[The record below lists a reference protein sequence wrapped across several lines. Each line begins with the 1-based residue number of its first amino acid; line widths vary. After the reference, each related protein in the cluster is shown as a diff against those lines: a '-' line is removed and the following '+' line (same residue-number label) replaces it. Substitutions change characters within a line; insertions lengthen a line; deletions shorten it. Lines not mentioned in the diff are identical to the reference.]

1 MVLLEDSNDHPP
13 QIDKEVTICQHEKDY
28 AVLEPVDPD
37 GPDNGPPFQ
46 FLLDNSASKVW
57 ALEPQDGKYLC

>member
-1 MVLLEDSNDHPP
+1 MFVADVNDHPP
-13 QIDKEVTICQHEKDY
+13 GIDTDVTICRHEKDY

-46 FLLDNSASKVW
+46 FLLDNSANKLWTV
-57 ALEPQDGKYLC
+57 EPKNGK